1 MRILT
6 VVLFLISLGVNA
18 QEHPIGIKVGG
29 HIASLAG
36 DGTDNLESMFNFHA
50 GFFMEIGLSEDLKIQ
65 PELIYTV
72 YGFKQNE
79 NDNLAVRL
87 NYVAL
92 PITAKYYLSK
102 AFSFD
107 AGPQVGLLLTAKN
120 GTGSLADVKS
130 EFYERDFGVNVGA
143 SCLISEQLSASLRYY
158 FGLNDVTQ
166 ADTKNY
172 NRAFQFA
179 LQFKINK

>member
-6 VVLFLISLGVNA
+6 VVLFLISLSVNA
-18 QEHPIGIKVGG
+18 QEHPFGIKIGG
-29 HIASLAG
+29 NIASLAG

-50 GFFMEIGLSEDLKIQ
+50 GFFMEIGLSEDFKIQ
-65 PELIYTV
+65 PELVFTV
-72 YGFKQNE
+72 YGFEQDETE
-79 NDNLAVRL
+79 NRSVRL
-87 NYVAL
+87 NYIAL
-92 PITAKYYLSK
+92 PIMVKYYVSK

-143 SCLISEQLSASLRYY
+143 SCVISERLSASLRYY